1 MPSTILRNK
10 LLAFSLA
17 FLGVSAT
24 GCGGGSST
32 PCSGVN
38 CGGSGGGGGGGLTAQ
53 NPVTVTANNATTGVN
68 INVATPA
75 STTVPNVEFLGA
87 DGTGN
92 AYPTGDFVLVGST
105 ANVLVFGAG
114 LTSTMQISFSGPADI
129 AVGTPQSI
137 TATDGTPG
145 LQFAVSVDPA
155 AAFGARTLILQS
167 PNNDVTTLAGGLE
180 VQ

>member
-1 MPSTILRNK
+1 MTPTILRNT
-10 LLAFSLA
+10 LLAFSLT

-24 GCGGGSST
+24 SCGGGSST

-38 CGGSGGGGGGGLTAQ
+38 CGGGGGGGTLTAQ
-53 NPVTVTANNATTGVN
+53 NPVTVTANNATTAVN
-68 INVATPA
+68 ISVAAPA

-92 AYPTGDFVLVGST
+92 AYPTGDFVLVGSA
-105 ANVLVFGAG
+105 ANVLVFGTG
-114 LTSTMQISFSGPADI
+114 VTSTMQVSFSGPADI
-129 AVGTPQSI
+129 AIGTPQSI

-145 LQFAVSVDPA
+145 LQFPISVDPA

-167 PNNDVTTLAGGLE
+167 PNNDVTTLAGALE

>member
-1 MPSTILRNK
+1 MTPTILRNS

-24 GCGGGSST
+24 SCGGGSST

-38 CGGSGGGGGGGLTAQ
+38 CGGGGGGGTLTAQ

-68 INVATPA
+68 ISVAAPA
-75 STTVPNVEFLGA
+75 STTIPDVEFLGA

-105 ANVLVFGAG
+105 ANVLVFGTG
-114 LTSTMQISFSGPADI
+114 VTSTMLVSFSGPADI
-129 AVGTPQSI
+129 AIGTPQSI

-145 LQFAVSVDPA
+145 LQFPISVDPA

-167 PNNDVTTLAGGLE
+167 PNNDVTTLAGALE

>member
-1 MPSTILRNK
+1 MTQTILRNS

-24 GCGGGSST
+24 SCGGGSST

-38 CGGSGGGGGGGLTAQ
+38 CGGGGGGGGGTLTAQ
-53 NPVTVTANNATTGVN
+53 NPVTVTANSATTGIN
-68 INVATPA
+68 ISVAVPA
-75 STTVPNVEFLGA
+75 STTIPDVEFLGA

-92 AYPTGDFVLVGST
+92 AYPTGDFVPVGST
-105 ANVLVFGAG
+105 ANVLVFGTG
-114 LTSTMQISFSGPADI
+114 VTSTMLVSFSGPADI
-129 AVGTPQSI
+129 AIGTPQSV

-145 LQFAVSVDPA
+145 LQFPISVDPA

-167 PNNDVTTLAGGLE
+167 PNNDVTTLAGALE